1 MKKLLALLLCM
12 ALILAVMAGCA
23 GESTPQSSEA
33 PEDPVQETSQAT
45 AAPAEEPAEPAPEAE
60 AEPISAL
67 PDSYPMIA
75 DHDVSVNV
83 WYAWPPPLDSSGYT
97 DPSEFPFYQ
106 NLSQR
111 TGVDFEFT
119 IIGMAVAS
127 EQFNLMVASETLPD
141 IITEPSRYDGS
152 SDAALDEG
160 VYYDITDL
168 IEMNAPDYYE
178 LVNREENFRDC
189 YSDTGRMGGFWE
201 IAEEEF
207 PPNSGLFIRQDML
220 EAVGMTAPET
230 YEEFHDVL
238 AAVKDK
244 YGCESP
250 YWLGE
255 NLFSQNISGGLGLG
269 GGFVNRDGTAVY
281 SVLADNFKD
290 YISMLK
296 DWYDEGLIYGDFYS
310 LLDNSVESDAAR
322 LRLVNTDNVAVW
334 YNWCEDI
341 IQYAPENSDYAYA
354 AITDPVMTKGEVN
367 HLAAG
372 IDPRIN
378 NTSGWALSGTI
389 DHDKAVLICQLA
401 NYLYTDEGA
410 LLANWGVEGESFVY
424 DDNGEPMW
432 TDLVMN
438 NPNLMTNVAIGVYAV
453 FRGANRVDLAKF
465 NQNARTVYKEYCDV
479 WSVQDNA
486 WTMPNLSMTSQEQER
501 YSSINADIDTMMD
514 ENLVRFVLGD
524 RPLSELDAFIEEL
537 KALGLDEMVSI
548 EQAAF
553 DRYLAK

>member
-1 MKKLLALLLCM
+1 MKKLLALLLCLTLM
-12 ALILAVMAGCA
+12 LALMAGCA
-23 GESTPQSSEA
+23 GESAA
-33 PEDPVQETSQAT
+33 PETQAPASQEPVQAESAPPAAAEQPQPE
-45 AAPAEEPAEPAPEAE
+45 APAEPV
-60 AEPISAL
+60 SAL

-75 DHDVSVNV
+75 DHDVTINL
-83 WYAWPPPLDSSGYT
+83 WYAWPPPLDSSGYS

-106 NLSQR
+106 ALSQR

-119 IIGMAVAS
+119 IVGMAVAS

-141 IITEPSRYDGS
+141 VITEPNRYDGS

-168 IEMNAPDYYE
+168 IEENAPDYYE
-178 LVNREENFRDC
+178 LANRPENFRDC
-189 YSDTGRMGGFWE
+189 YSDTGRIGGFWE

-230 YEEFHDVL
+230 YDELHDVL
-238 AAVKDK
+238 AAIKDR
-244 YGCESP
+244 YGAESP
-250 YWLGE
+250 YWLGYD
-255 NLFSQNISGGLGLG
+255 LFGTSLSGGMGVG
-269 GGFVNRDGTAVY
+269 NGFINRDGKAEHT
-281 SVLADNFKD
+281 VLTDGFKD
-290 YISMLK
+290 YISLLK
-296 DWYDEGLIYGDFYS
+296 NWYDEGLIYGDFYS

-334 YNWCEDI
+334 YSWCEDI
-341 IQYAPENSDYAYA
+341 IHYSPENPDYAYA
-354 AITDPVMTKGEVN
+354 AITDPVMVKGEVN
-367 HLAAG
+367 HLAGG
-372 IDPRIN
+372 IDIRIN
-378 NTSGWALSGTI
+378 NTSGWTLSGTI
-389 DHDKAVLICQLA
+389 GRDKAALICQLA

-410 LLANWGVEGESFVY
+410 LLANWGIEGESFEY
-424 DDNGEPMW
+424 DDSGEPMW
-432 TDLVMN
+432 TDVVMN
-438 NPNLMTNVAIGVYAV
+438 NPKLMTNVAIGVYAV

-465 NQNARTVYKEYCDV
+465 NQNARTIYKEYCDI

-486 WTMPNLSMTSQEQER
+486 WNMPNLSMTSQEQER

-537 KALGLDEMVSI
+537 RSLGLDEMVSI

-553 DRYLAK
+553 DRYLSK

>member
-1 MKKLLALLLCM
+1 MKKLLALLLCL
-12 ALILAVMAGCA
+12 ALMLALMAGCA
-23 GESTPQSSEA
+23 GESTVQEA
-33 PEDPVQETSQAT
+33 PASQEPVQAE
-45 AAPAEEPAEPAPEAE
+45 AAPPETAEQPQPEVPAEPV
-60 AEPISAL
+60 SAL

-75 DHDVSVNV
+75 DHDVTINL

-106 NLSQR
+106 TLSQR

-119 IIGMAVAS
+119 IVGMAVAS

-141 IITEPSRYDGS
+141 VITEPNRYDGS

-168 IEMNAPDYYE
+168 IEENAPDYYE

-189 YSDTGRMGGFWE
+189 YSDTGRIGGFWE

-220 EAVGMTAPET
+220 ETVGMTAPET
-230 YEEFHDVL
+230 YDELHDVL
-238 AAVKDK
+238 TAIKDK
-244 YGCESP
+244 YDAESP
-250 YWLGE
+250 YWLGYD
-255 NLFSQNISGGLGLG
+255 LFGTSLSGGMGVG
-269 GGFVNRDGTAVY
+269 SGFVNRDGTAVY
-281 SVLADNFKD
+281 SVLADGFKD
-290 YISMLK
+290 YITLLK
-296 DWYDEGLIYGDFYS
+296 NWYDEGLIYGDFYS

-322 LRLVNTDNVAVW
+322 LRLVNTNDVAVW

-341 IQYAPENSDYAYA
+341 IQYSPENPDYAYA

-367 HLAAG
+367 HLAGG
-372 IDPRIN
+372 IDNRIN
-378 NTSGWALSGTI
+378 NTSGWALSGTM
-389 DHDKAVLICQLA
+389 DRDKAALICQLA

-410 LLANWGVEGESFVY
+410 LLANWGIEGESFEY
-424 DDNGEPMW
+424 DDSGEPLW
-432 TDLVMN
+432 TDVVMN
-438 NPNLMTNVAIGVYAV
+438 NPVLMTNVAIGVYAV

-465 NQNARTVYKEYCDV
+465 NQNARTIYKEYCDI

-486 WTMPNLSMTSQEQER
+486 WNMPNLSMTSLEQER

-537 KALGLDEMVSI
+537 KSLGLDEMVSI
-548 EQAAF
+548 EQTAF
-553 DRYLAK
+553 DRYLSK